1 MKSPRLPHCLP
12 VTGVGALVGS
22 CFAVILMS
30 AMLSRADA
38 APTAF
43 VNVGV
48 VSMLADEVSS
58 SKTVV
63 VDGGRISVVGDVDT
77 TPIPPDAVIVDGTDR
92 FLLPGLTE
100 MHAHLPGAESPQL
113 ERVLTLFLANG
124 VTQIRGMLGDPSH
137 LKLRDEL
144 ASQRML
150 GPRLTTA
157 GPALGGRSVAGSAD
171 AEQQVRSQFSAGY
184 DFIKIQQGLTSAEY
198 EAIVATATELGI
210 PFAGH
215 VPAAVGVEAVL
226 AAGQATIDHLDGY
239 LAAMLPANA
248 DASGGYGGFLDVM
261 LVTDMP
267 DASRI
272 EMLARQTAAAG
283 TWNVPTQAL
292 FERRVGPLTATELA
306 ARAEMR
312 YMPAATITSWTE
324 AKERQVNERGF
335 DAEVAARAITLRR
348 QFIHALHEAGA
359 RLILGSDAPQVFNV
373 PGFSVHQELD
383 LLTQAG
389 LTPYEA
395 LATATTAAAE
405 FLGTNTGTVAPG
417 RDADLLL
424 LDASPLDDIT
434 NSRRIHGV
442 MLRGTWYSARELDAL
457 LAGLIE
463 SDR

>member
-1 MKSPRLPHCLP
+1 
-12 VTGVGALVGS
+12 
-22 CFAVILMS
+22 
-30 AMLSRADA
+30 
-38 APTAF
+38 
-43 VNVGV
+43 
-48 VSMLADEVSS
+48 
-58 SKTVV
+58 
-63 VDGGRISVVGDVDT
+63 
-77 TPIPPDAVIVDGTDR
+77 
-92 FLLPGLTE
+92 
-100 MHAHLPGAESPQL
+100 
-113 ERVLTLFLANG
+113 
-124 VTQIRGMLGDPSH
+124 MLGHPSH

-150 GPRLTTA
+150 GPRLTTS

-171 AEQQVRSQFSAGY
+171 AEQQVRSQFAEGY

-198 EAIVATATELGI
+198 GAIVATATELGI

-239 LAAMLPANA
+239 LAAILPANA

-261 LVTDMP
+261 LATDMS
-267 DASRI
+267 DASRV

-292 FERRVGPLTATELA
+292 FEHRVGPLSATELT

-312 YMPAATITSWTE
+312 YMPAATITAWIE
-324 AKERQVNERGF
+324 AKERQVSERGF
-335 DAEVAARAITLRR
+335 DTDIAARAIALRR
-348 QFIHALHEAGA
+348 QLIRALHDAGA
-359 RLILGSDAPQVFNV
+359 RLLLGSDAPQVFNV
-373 PGFSVHQELD
+373 PGFSVHHELQ
-383 LLTQAG
+383 LLSQAG

-417 RDADLLL
+417 RDADLLM
-424 LDASPLDDIT
+424 LDASPLEDIS

-442 MLRGTWYSARELDAL
+442 MLQGTWFSARELDVL
-457 LAGLIE
+457 LTGLLE
-463 SDR
+463 ADR